1 MHPLEQLR
9 DDALREIEAAA
20 DEQALEA
27 ARVKY
32 LGKSGSI
39 SAWGEQM
46 KALAKEEKPVVG
58 KVAQRGSRPPS
69 PPRSKRAPH
78 NSARKKNR
86 ARSPRSTSR
95 CRERRTKSARCIR
108 SRRCGNVRSKF
119 FGEWG
124 SRSRT
129 DRTLKTN
136 GIVSTRSTRRPNIR
150 RETSRTHFICRTA
163 VCCERTLRP
172 CKFERCKPR
181 RRRFV

>member
-9 DDALREIEAAA
+9 DDALREIETAA

-46 KALAKEEKPVVG
+46 KALAKAEKPVIG
-58 KVAQRGSRPPS
+58 KLLNEVRNTVTAAIETRNAQF
-69 PPRSKRAPH
+69 RSEKESGAL
-78 NSARKKNR
+78 AKID
-86 ARSPRSTSR
+86 TR
-95 CRERRTKSARCIR
+95 CRERRTKSARCTR
-108 SRRCGNVRSKF
+108 SRRCGNVLSKF

-129 DRTLKTN
+129 VRTLKTN

-150 RETSRTHFICRTA
+150 RETSRTHFICRTD
-163 VCCERTLRP
+163 VCCEPTLRP

-181 RRRFV
+181 PRRFV